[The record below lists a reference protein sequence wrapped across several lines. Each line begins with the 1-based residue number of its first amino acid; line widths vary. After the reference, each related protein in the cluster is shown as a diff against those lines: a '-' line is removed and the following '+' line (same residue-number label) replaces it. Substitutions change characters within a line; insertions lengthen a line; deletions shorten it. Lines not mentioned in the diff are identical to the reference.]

1 MPPVGNLRADSVRPL
16 GLTLVYRFSLA
27 LLLTPALAHSQEG
40 NPETGR
46 AIVANRQLGLCLLCH
61 PAPIPEEKFQ
71 GNLAPDLAGVG
82 TRYTPAQL
90 RQRIMDSSEL
100 NPSTIMPAYRKT
112 TGLTRVAP
120 AYRDKP
126 IFTDQQVEDVVAYL
140 ATLREPTK

>member
-1 MPPVGNLRADSVRPL
+1 L

-27 LLLTPALAHSQEG
+27 LLLTPAPAPAQEG
-40 NPETGR
+40 NPQAGR
-46 AIVANRQLGLCLLCH
+46 AIVANRQQGLCLLCH

-126 IFTDQQVEDVVAYL
+126 IFTQQQVEDVVAYL
-140 ATLREPTK
+140 STLREAAK

>member
-1 MPPVGNLRADSVRPL
+1 MPPAESLRADRVRPL
-16 GLTLVYRFSLA
+16 GLTQIYRVTLA
-27 LLLTPALAHSQEG
+27 LLLTLSPAQAQDG
-40 NPETGR
+40 NATTGR

-126 IFTDQQVEDVVAYL
+126 IFTEQQVEDVVAYL
-140 ATLREPTK
+140 STLREAAK

>member
-1 MPPVGNLRADSVRPL
+1 MPPARSRRADRVRPL
-16 GLTLVYRFSLA
+16 GLTQIYRVTLA
-27 LLLTPALAHSQEG
+27 LLLTLSPAQAQEG
-40 NPETGR
+40 NATSGR

-82 TRYTPAQL
+82 ARYTPAQL

-126 IFTDQQVEDVVAYL
+126 IFTEQQVEDVVAYL
-140 ATLREPTK
+140 STLREAAK

>member
-1 MPPVGNLRADSVRPL
+1 MPPARSRRAEGVRPL
-16 GLTLVYRFSLA
+16 GLTPVYRFLLPA
-27 LLLTPALAHSQEG
+27 LLTLATAQAQEG
-40 NPETGR
+40 NATTGR